1 MTTRYITEQELHPS
15 AEQIRREIRQTRRKL
30 ISRVVLTF
38 LGWWAV
44 VIVLALAMGARW

>member
-1 MTTRYITEQELHPS
+1 MNELHPS

-38 LGWWAV
+38 LAWLV
-44 VIVLALAMGARW
+44 VVLLCGLAMGARW